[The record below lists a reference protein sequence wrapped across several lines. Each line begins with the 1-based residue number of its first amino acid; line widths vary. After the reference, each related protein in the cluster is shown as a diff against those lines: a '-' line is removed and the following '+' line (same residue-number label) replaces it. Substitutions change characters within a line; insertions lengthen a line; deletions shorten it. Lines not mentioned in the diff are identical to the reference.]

1 MTPPEIPGFTY
12 RREIG
17 RGGFATVHVYYQH
30 STDREVAVK
39 VLNEAGLPERV
50 RDMFL
55 AEAKAM
61 AKVGSHDNIVT
72 VYSADQSAD
81 GRLFLVMEYYSGYDL
96 KRVADHQPLPVQR
109 VLDVGVKIAGAVET
123 AHRAGILHRDIKP
136 ANILVNSY
144 NKPAL
149 TDFGIAEKQAAPTA
163 DGDVML
169 SVPWSAPEV
178 VRPTGV
184 EPGVPAEVYSL
195 AATLWHLLTGRAPFT
210 VPGGDNSREAQ
221 ESRIL
226 RGGPPATGKAPGSL
240 EVLLSRAMAADP
252 AVRPRNAVEFAHG
265 LQAVQRELGF
275 AMTELALESEP
286 VALREAPRPEPSDLT
301 ATRVRGPVPIFEVVP
316 YRPIVHSGLDS
327 AGTVYRPRQADPPR
341 FQPPAPRSAPAPE
354 EPDEPRRPAWPVP
367 AAIGGVVV
375 VAVVLGVL
383 LGGGD
388 DGTATTTP
396 PLTTGHDVD
405 AGGDNTPP
413 GKPTVSAVRTNPAT
427 LRFSWTYSAT
437 QDSDTYVWRTPDGT
451 LTGTAQQPTVD
462 VAAAGPLCLE
472 VKVVRADGKHAAAE
486 WSPRGCGE

>member
-1 MTPPEIPGFTY
+1 MTPPDIPGFTY

-39 VLNEAGLPERV
+39 VLDEAGLPQRV

-81 GRLFLVMEYYSGYDL
+81 GRLFLVMEYYSGHDL
-96 KRVADHQPLPVQR
+96 KRVADHQPLSVQR
-109 VLDVGVKIAGAVET
+109 VLDVGVKISSAVET

-163 DGDVML
+163 DRDVVL

-178 VRPTGV
+178 VRPNGV
-184 EPGVPAEVYSL
+184 EPGVAAEVYSL
-195 AATLWHLLTGRAPFT
+195 GATLWHLLTGRAPFA

-221 ESRIL
+221 EVRIL
-226 RGGPPATGKAPGSL
+226 RGGPPPTGKAPRSL
-240 EVLLSRAMAADP
+240 EALLARAMAADP
-252 AVRPRNAVEFAHG
+252 PVRPRNAVEFAHG

-275 AMTELALESEP
+275 PVTELALESGP
-286 VALREAPRPEPSDLT
+286 VLLREAPPTEPSDLT

-316 YRPIVHSGLDS
+316 YRPVVHSGPR
-327 AGTVYRPRQADPPR
+327 AGGAPHRPDPVVPPR
-341 FQPPAPRSAPAPE
+341 SRAPE
-354 EPDEPRRPAWPVP
+354 VAVPEPPRRPAWPVL
-367 AAIGGVVV
+367 AAIGGLVV
-375 VAVVLGVL
+375 VAVTLGVL
-383 LGGGD
+383 LGGGNGD
-388 DGTATTTP
+388 TATTTP
-396 PLTTGHDVD
+396 PLTTGLDVD

-413 GKPTVSAVRTNPAT
+413 GKPTVSAVRADPAT
-427 LRFSWTYSAT
+427 VRFSWEYSAT
-437 QDSDTYVWRTPDGT
+437 QDSDTYAWRTPDGA
-451 LTGTAQQPTVD
+451 LTGTAEDPVVD
-462 VAAAGPLCLE
+462 VPSAGPLCLQ
-472 VKVVRADGKHAAAE
+472 VKVVRADGKHATAE
-486 WSPRGCGE
+486 WSPEGCGG